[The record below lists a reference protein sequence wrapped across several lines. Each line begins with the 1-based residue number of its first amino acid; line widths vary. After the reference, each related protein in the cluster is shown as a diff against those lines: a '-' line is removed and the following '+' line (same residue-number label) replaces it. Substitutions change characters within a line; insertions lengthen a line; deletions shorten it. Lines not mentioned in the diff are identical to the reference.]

1 MYYLN
6 SSNKSTK
13 TIYFWTSIL
22 AATIVIKYFY
32 SFMLMLCVW
41 ACMEKRNFFLISHY
55 RKKQHLQCY
64 TKQCKIAL
72 FGTNTCSFKYIKM
85 TLIVLIDL
93 TLIDVPQ
100 CKSIMLKLKTFIFTY
115 SVKQKMLSYL

>member
-1 MYYLN
+1 MGMYG
-6 SSNKSTK
+6 
-13 TIYFWTSIL
+13 
-22 AATIVIKYFY
+22 
-32 SFMLMLCVW
+32 
-41 ACMEKRNFFLISHY
+41 EKNFFLISHY

-93 TLIDVPQ
+93 TLIDVQ
-100 CKSIMLKLKTFIFTY
+100 IYNVEIENFHLHIFCQTKNVILFVVEVSTISNHISILLNVCLNTEKKT
-115 SVKQKMLSYL
+115 